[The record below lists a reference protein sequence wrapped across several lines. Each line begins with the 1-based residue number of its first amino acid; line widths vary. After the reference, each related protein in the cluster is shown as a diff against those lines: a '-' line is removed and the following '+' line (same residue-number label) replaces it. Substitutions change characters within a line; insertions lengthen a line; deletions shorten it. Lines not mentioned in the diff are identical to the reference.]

1 MGAFTNRTAL
11 VTGAG
16 AGIGR
21 ATALAL
27 AKEGARLILCD
38 VNAEALADTAATI
51 GPDGILHQEVVDV
64 GDREAM
70 AAFAAA
76 VHERLPAVDLLINN
90 AGVGLAGGALE
101 TPLSDWDWVMRINLG
116 GVLHGVHFFVPAMVR
131 ARRGHVVNVSSALG
145 YWAAAGM
152 AGYATSKFAVYGLS
166 ESLRHELAPHGIGVS
181 VICPGI
187 IATGIVATT
196 RLPGHRDPDTARR
209 TITDAYRK
217 RNYPPEKVAA
227 AILRGV
233 RQNRFLVPVTP
244 EAWLLLAL
252 ARWAPAWAHPIGN
265 RVSRWAM
272 PQVFPET

>member
-1 MGAFTNRTAL
+1 MAAFTDQIAL

-16 AGIGR
+16 QGIGR

-27 AKEGARLILCD
+27 AKEGARLVLCD
-38 VNAEALADTAATI
+38 VAEAALAETAAAV
-51 GPDGILHQEVVDV
+51 GPERCLYQAVVDV

-70 AAFAAA
+70 AAFADA
-76 VHERLPAVDLLINN
+76 VHERVPALDLLINN

-101 TPLSDWDWVMRINLG
+101 TPLSDWDWVLRINLG
-116 GVLHGVHFFVPAMVR
+116 GVLHGVHFFVPPMVR
-131 ARRGHVVNVSSALG
+131 RRRGHVVNVSSALG

-187 IATGIVATT
+187 ISTGIVDRT
-196 RLPGHRDPDTARR
+196 RLPGHTDPDAARQ
-209 TITDAYRK
+209 TITGFYRR
-217 RNYPPEKVAA
+217 RNYPPERVAA
-227 AILRGV
+227 AILRGI
-233 RQNRFLVPVTP
+233 RRNRFLVPVTP

-252 ARWAPAWAHPIGN
+252 TRWAPAWAHPIGN

-272 PQVFPET
+272 PLVFPET